1 MQSQAGDLDAGQKE
15 GHFQN
20 YADYSRTL
28 RAWLVAYG
36 IGGPVLFLTTD
47 KVSDKVASSGDGKG
61 IVFAFLLGVGL
72 QIALALINKWG
83 AWHMYVGAGD
93 KLYQM
98 RFRYCLWGFINKQS
112 WIDFIMDV
120 TSIAA
125 FVWATWR
132 VLNVLLVTSAVQ

>member
-1 MQSQAGDLDAGQKE
+1 MQPHVEDLDATQKD
-15 GHFQN
+15 GHWQN

-36 IGGPVLFLTTD
+36 VGAPVLFLTND
-47 KVSDKVASSGDGKG
+47 KVSTKVAVSGHARE
-61 IVFAFLLGVGL
+61 IIFAFLFGVAL
-72 QIALALINKWG
+72 QIVLALINKWG

-93 KLYQM
+93 HVYQA

-112 WIDFIMDV
+112 WLDFVMDV

-132 VLNVLLVTSAVQ
+132 VFNIFLALPAAA